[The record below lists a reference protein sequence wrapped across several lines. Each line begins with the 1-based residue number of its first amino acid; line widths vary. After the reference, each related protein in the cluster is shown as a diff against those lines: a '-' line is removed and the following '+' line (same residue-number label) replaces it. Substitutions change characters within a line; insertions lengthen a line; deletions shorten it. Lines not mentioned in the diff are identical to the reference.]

1 MLCGSIRTDLNG
13 LKVIVNLVD
22 GLTGMH
28 IWGDSYR
35 TDLNPAGL
43 ISFEERIAS
52 TVVSKISCED
62 GIITKALSAES
73 KRVPPAELTTHQ
85 AILRFYRF
93 LNDFSPE
100 TFLGTFEA
108 LRQACS
114 QEPEC
119 GLAWSMLA
127 RLYSLN
133 YSLELFDLETPIERA
148 AAFAERGVKLDPAN
162 QRIRMIMAFILLFKN
177 DFSAG
182 LAEVDRTLQLNP
194 NSLIS
199 LENIGYLL
207 TLFGDWQRG
216 PALINQ
222 AIEQNPYYNITVH
235 YALWVDWVRQGRYE
249 QAYEETL
256 RFNKPLLFWDPLL
269 KAANLGLLG
278 RIEEGVQAGNDLLKC
293 KPDFSTR
300 GRVLIQHYI
309 KFDEIV
315 AKVIQGLKE
324 VGIDVA

>member
-1 MLCGSIRTDLNG
+1 
-13 LKVIVNLVD
+13 
-22 GLTGMH
+22 
-28 IWGDSYR
+28 
-35 TDLNPAGL
+35 
-43 ISFEERIAS
+43 
-52 TVVSKISCED
+52 
-62 GIITKALSAES
+62 
-73 KRVPPAELTTHQ
+73 
-85 AILRFYRF
+85 
-93 LNDFSPE
+93 
-100 TFLGTFEA
+100 
-108 LRQACS
+108 
-114 QEPEC
+114 
-119 GLAWSMLA
+119 MLA

-182 LAEVDRTLQLNP
+182 LAEVDRALQLNP

-256 RFNKPLLFWDPLL
+256 HFKRPLLFWDPLL
-269 KAANLGLLG
+269 KAATLGLLG
-278 RIEEGVQAGNDLLKC
+278 KTEDGVLTGKYLLQC

-300 GRVLIQHYI
+300 GRVLIEHYI

-315 AKVIQGLKE
+315 DRVIDGLGS
-324 VGIDVA
+324 VGMVFT